1 MLLNVTIDNDI
12 FNKIKEWKRTK
23 SITIASEV
31 MEDLS
36 NGGLKTTWKEAE
48 RMNKYDKIAN
58 IITGAAAVAFGG
70 YVTADK
76 VKRVGMNKSGEL
88 TNEIIIELEDGRIA
102 KASIHKDF
110 VPEGEFKHFV
120 EYLGQVWRENDKR
133 ARKKSGDA

>member
-1 MLLNVTIDNDI
+1 MFLNVTIDNDI
-12 FNKIKEWKRTK
+12 INKIKEWKRTK

-31 MEDLS
+31 MEDLA
-36 NGGLKTTWKEAE
+36 NGGLKTTWKEVE

-76 VKRVGMNKSGEL
+76 VKRVGMSKSGDL

-102 KASIHKDF
+102 KASIHTDF
-110 VPEGEFKHFV
+110 VSEGEFKQFV
-120 EYLGQVWRENDKR
+120 EYLGSVWRENDKR
-133 ARKKSGDA
+133 ARKA